1 MTAKGSTN
9 LPFSAWQA
17 MARGIR
23 FRCPRCG
30 EGHLF
35 GRFLKPVARCA
46 SCDQD
51 WSLQRADDFPA
62 YVAIF
67 VTGHLMAPLMI
78 ALGRDTDLSVAATLA
93 ILLPLAIVMMV
104 GMLQPAKG
112 AIIAVQWWFGLHG
125 FVKERRPEVEQA

>member
-1 MTAKGSTN
+1 MALKGSAD
-9 LPFSAWQA
+9 LPVSAWQA

-23 FRCPRCG
+23 FHCPRCG

-35 GRFLKPVARCA
+35 DRFLKPVPTCA
-46 SCDQD
+46 TCDQD
-51 WSLQRADDFPA
+51 WTLQRADDFPA

-67 VTGHLMAPLMI
+67 VTGHLLAPLMI
-78 ALGRDTDLSVAATLA
+78 LLGRDTELSVTAMLA
-93 ILLPLAIVMMV
+93 ILLPLAVVMMV

-125 FVKERRPEVEQA
+125 FVKERRAEVEQA

>member
-1 MTAKGSTN
+1 
-9 LPFSAWQA
+9 

-35 GRFLKPVARCA
+35 RKFLKPVDRCET
-46 SCDQD
+46 CDQD
-51 WSLQRADDFPA
+51 WSLQCADDFPA
-62 YVAIF
+62 YVA
-67 VTGHLMAPLMI
+67 VLLTGHLLAPLMI
-78 ALGRDTDLSVAATLA
+78 LLGLKTDLSVAGLLA
-93 ILLPLAIVMMV
+93 ILMPSATILMI

-125 FVKERRPEVEQA
+125 FIRERPIAVDPK

>member
-1 MTAKGSTN
+1 MTDEGSTN

-30 EGHLF
+30 QAHLF
-35 GRFLKPVARCA
+35 ARFLKPVGKCL

-67 VTGHLMAPLMI
+67 LTGHLLAPVMI
-78 ALGRDTDLSVAATLA
+78 ALGRDTDLSVTATLA
-93 ILLPLAIVMMV
+93 ILLPLAVVMMV

-112 AIIAVQWWFGLHG
+112 AIIAIQWWFGLHG
-125 FVKERRPEVEQA
+125 FVKERRAAVDQT